1 MGKCFK
7 ERKGFMRNA
16 VCLVLVLTVLAAPV
30 SAQAADSAVLT
41 PSGTLL
47 SIDEAV
53 TNSLKDSS
61 EIKRALARLGKEEAL
76 YKGTLAEFFPKLKA
90 EGEAGVASGESRFLG
105 FLNTGIEQPIFQGG
119 KAVAEKH
126 RQNAIYE
133 VEKLR
138 LEEVKLDL
146 ELAVRVLYTQVL
158 EEKELTRIA
167 QGEVKELTAECERMR
182 KLAGKEVLPRVE
194 SLKIE
199 AHLES
204 VKHSLVKHKETYD
217 YLLTVLRETVG
228 VGEDEALELQIYG
241 SIPEAE
247 SGLESILD
255 ASREADPVYKEGSL
269 KIQAKQYE
277 KRSLQA
283 ERFPQ
288 LSLSTRWNSVRDVY
302 VDTNRVI
309 VGIEGKWNIWDFGRL
324 GSKIRAKEQEIEET
338 KWAEDVRIRTHE
350 KEIRRLFHEARALR
364 QKIRMTEAFLKEN
377 EENYKNEKTRL
388 VTGGKGTGE
397 LLASFIALEEARV
410 ASVQAISEYRIQIAR
425 LERTRAFKPAGL
437 ETSSKESAARDEED
451 RS

>member
-302 VDTNRVI
+302 VDTNSVI

>member
-7 ERKGFMRNA
+7 EGKGFLRNA
-16 VCLVLVLTVLAAPV
+16 ACIGLVLAVLAAPA
-30 SAQAADSAVLT
+30 SAQAADSAVLR

-90 EGEAGVASGESRFLG
+90 EGEAGVATGDSRFLG
-105 FLNTGIEQPIFQGG
+105 YLNTGIEQPIFQGG

-126 RQNAIYE
+126 RQNAICE

-167 QGEVKELTAECERMR
+167 QGEVKELTAECERIK
-182 KLAGKEVLPRVE
+182 KLAGKEVLPRLE
-194 SLKIE
+194 SFKIE
-199 AHLES
+199 EHLES

-217 YLLTVLRETVG
+217 YLLTILRETVG
-228 VGEDEALELQIYG
+228 VGEDEALDLQIYG

-247 SGLESILD
+247 SGRESFLD
-255 ASREADPVYKEGSL
+255 ASREADPLYKEGSL

-324 GSKIRAKEQEIEET
+324 GSKIRAKEREIEET
-338 KWAEDVRIRTHE
+338 KWAEDIRIKEHE

-397 LLASFIALEEARV
+397 LLDSFIALEEARV
-410 ASVQAISEYRIQIAR
+410 ASVQAISEYRVQIAR
-425 LERTRAFKPAGL
+425 LERTRAFKPAEI
-437 ETSSKESAARDEED
+437 ETSSPESAAQGEED

>member
-7 ERKGFMRNA
+7 EGKGFMRNA

-126 RQNAIYE
+126 RQNAVYE

-377 EENYKNEKTRL
+377 EENYKNERTRL

-397 LLASFIALEEARV
+397 LLDSFIALEEARV

-437 ETSSKESAARDEED
+437 ETSSKEKAARDEED

>member
-1 MGKCFK
+1 MMPRREDFK
-7 ERKGFMRNA
+7 
-16 VCLVLVLTVLAAPV
+16 V
-30 SAQAADSAVLT
+30 
-41 PSGTLL
+41 
-47 SIDEAV
+47 
-53 TNSLKDSS
+53 
-61 EIKRALARLGKEEAL
+61 
-76 YKGTLAEFFPKLKA
+76 
-90 EGEAGVASGESRFLG
+90 
-105 FLNTGIEQPIFQGG
+105 
-119 KAVAEKH
+119 
-126 RQNAIYE
+126 
-133 VEKLR
+133 
-138 LEEVKLDL
+138 
-146 ELAVRVLYTQVL
+146 
-158 EEKELTRIA
+158 
-167 QGEVKELTAECERMR
+167 
-182 KLAGKEVLPRVE
+182 
-194 SLKIE
+194 E

-228 VGEDEALELQIYG
+228 VGEGEVLELQTYG
-241 SIPEAE
+241 TIQEVE
-247 SGLESILD
+247 SGLESFLGV
-255 ASREADPVYKEGSL
+255 SRETDPIYKEGSL
-269 KIQAKQYE
+269 KIAAKQQE